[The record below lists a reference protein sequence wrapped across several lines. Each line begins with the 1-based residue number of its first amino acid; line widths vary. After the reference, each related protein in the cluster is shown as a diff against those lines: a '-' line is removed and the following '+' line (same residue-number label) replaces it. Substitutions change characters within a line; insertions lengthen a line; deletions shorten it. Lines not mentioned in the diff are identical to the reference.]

1 VKQLLDSW
9 FESNNGPMEM
19 DKRFVY
25 YLLAAKQVCLVPISS
40 FCSDLM
46 GFRMTLLEENDEIRD
61 EIFKRIKEGIEEF
74 CGA

>member
-1 VKQLLDSW
+1 
-9 FESNNGPMEM
+9 
-19 DKRFVY
+19 
-25 YLLAAKQVCLVPISS
+25 
-40 FCSDLM
+40 M